1 MQANEERSSTIT
13 TPALETTPAGNNG
26 DVNGHVPVAAR
37 HKGGGHGGDEHQ
49 IPVDLPEI
57 TRGGAVMIAVALLVL
72 FGALFLVGWLPLS
85 RRQAEARH
93 NAEQQLETKPVVDV
107 VTPKKHDATVDLLLP
122 AQVQPFQE
130 TAISARTGGYLKPL
144 PPGIDI
150 GAKVKAGQ
158 LLAEISA
165 PEVDAELEQAKA
177 AVEQAQVNVGRSTN
191 EFNLRS
197 ATYERYTGLAKTGGV
212 TQQQIDEKRA
222 DYNIANSNLKA
233 AKASVAVAEA
243 NVKRLTEMQGFQRI
257 VAPFDGKIS
266 ARNVDAGALISASGA
281 NPGRE
286 LFRVIDSDK
295 LRVFVNVP
303 QTYATEVRQDQTAD
317 LLVRNYPGK
326 AFTGQVARTT
336 GEIDPATRTLK
347 VEVDIPNSGGQLLPN
362 MWGQVRF
369 KIHQQKPPVVLPT
382 SALVFSPDGM
392 KVATVVEGNRI
403 AFKHVTVGRDFGTE
417 AEITEGLADADRVVT
432 NPGERLADGV
442 EVKVIAPKD
451 AKPTAQAS
459 AR

>member
-1 MQANEERSSTIT
+1 MQANEERSTTTTT
-13 TPALETTPAGNNG
+13 TPALETAGNSNG
-26 DVNGHVPVAAR
+26 QTEANGHAAPANR
-37 HKGGGHGGDEHQ
+37 GGGHADEHQ

-57 TRGGAVMIAVALLVL
+57 SRGGAVMIGVAILVL
-72 FGALFLVGWLPLS
+72 FGALFLVGWLPHS
-85 RRQAEARH
+85 KQQAEAKQDAEDQL
-93 NAEQQLETKPVVDV
+93 NAKPVVDV
-107 VTPKKHDATVDLLLP
+107 VTPKKSDPTIDLLLP
-122 AQVQPFQE
+122 ADVQAFQA
-130 TAISARTGGYLKPL
+130 TSIFARTNGYLKPL

-150 GAKVKAGQ
+150 GAKVTAGQ

-177 AVEQAQVNVGRSTN
+177 ALEQAQVNVGRSTN
-191 EFNLRS
+191 EFNLRNS
-197 ATYERYTGLAKTGGV
+197 TYERYTGLSKTGGV

-222 DYNIANSNLKA
+222 DYNIASSNLKA
-233 AKASVAVAEA
+233 AKASVLAAEA

-257 VAPFDGKIS
+257 IAPFDGTIS
-266 ARNVDAGALISASGA
+266 KRNFDAGALISVSGSA
-281 NPGRE
+281 PGHE
-286 LFRVIDSDK
+286 LFQIVETDK

-303 QTYATEVRQDQTAD
+303 QTYATEVKDDQPAD

-326 AFTGQVARTT
+326 PFAGTVARST
-336 GEIDPATRTLK
+336 GVIDPATRTLR
-347 VEVDIPNSGGQLLPN
+347 VEVDMPNPAGKLFPN

-369 KIHQQKPPVVLPT
+369 KIHQKSPPVVLPT

-392 KVATVVEGNRI
+392 KVATVAAGDKI

-417 AEITEGLADADRVVT
+417 AEITEGLADTDRVVT
-432 NPGERLADGV
+432 NPGERLANGV
-442 EVKVIAPKD
+442 EVKVIAAKE

>member
-1 MQANEERSSTIT
+1 MQVSNERPTGAIEQPGTK
-13 TPALETTPAGNNG
+13 NNG
-26 DVNGHVPVAAR
+26 QADENGHVAR
-37 HKGGGHGGDEHQ
+37 GHDGGGGADEHLV
-49 IPVDLPEI
+49 PVDLPEI
-57 TRGGAVMIAVALLVL
+57 TRGGAVMIGVTLLVL
-72 FGALFLVGWLPLS
+72 FATLFLVGWLPHS
-85 RRQAEARH
+85 KRQAEARQ
-93 NAEQQLETKPVVDV
+93 NAEEQLSAKPVVDV
-107 VTPKKHDATVDLLLP
+107 VTPKPSAASIDLVLP
-122 AQVQPFQE
+122 ADVQAFQS
-130 TAISARTGGYLKPL
+130 TSIFARTNGYLKPL

-177 AVEQAQVNVGRSTN
+177 ALEAAQVNVGRSTN
-191 EFNLRS
+191 EFNLRN
-197 ATYERYTGLAKTGGV
+197 ATFERYTGLSKTGGV
-212 TQQQIDEKRA
+212 TQQQLDEKRA

-233 AKASVAVAEA
+233 ANAAVSVAQA

-257 VAPFDGKIS
+257 VAPFDGVIS
-266 ARNVDAGALISASGA
+266 VRNFDPGALISVSG
-281 NPGRE
+281 NGSGRE
-286 LFRVIDSDK
+286 MFRIVASDK

-303 QTYATEVRQDQTAD
+303 QTYATEVRSDQPAD

-326 AFTGQVARTT
+326 PFTGTVARSTDV
-336 GEIDPATRTLK
+336 IDPATRTLR
-347 VEVDIPNSGGQLLPN
+347 VEVDIPNPQGQLYAG

-392 KVATVVEGNRI
+392 KVATVAEGDKI

-417 AEITEGLADADRVVT
+417 AEIAEGLTATDRVVT

-442 EVKVIAPKD
+442 EVKVIAPKES
-451 AKPTAQAS
+451 KPTAQAA

>member
-1 MQANEERSSTIT
+1 MQANEERSTMTT
-13 TPALETTPAGNNG
+13 TPTLNAPGNNG
-26 DVNGHVPVAAR
+26 DADTRQHAAPR
-37 HKGGGHGGDEHQ
+37 QGSSHGDEHQ

-57 TRGGAVMIAVALLVL
+57 SRTGAILIGVVVVVL
-72 FGALFLVGWLPLS
+72 FGALFLAGWLPHS
-85 RRQAEARH
+85 KRQAEAH
-93 NAEQQLETKPVVDV
+93 EEAEEALSGKPVVDV
-107 VTPKKHDATVDLLLP
+107 IAPKQSNPTIDLVLP
-122 AQVQPFQE
+122 ADVQAFQM
-130 TAISARTGGYLKPL
+130 TAIYARTNGYLKPL

-177 AVEQAQVNVGRSTN
+177 ALEQAQVNVGRSTN
-191 EFNLRS
+191 EFNLRN

-233 AKASVAVAEA
+233 AKASVLAAEA
-243 NVKRLTEMQGFQRI
+243 NVKRLTEMQGFQKI
-257 VAPFDGKIS
+257 IAPFDGVIS
-266 ARNVDAGALISASGA
+266 ARNYDSGALISASNSGSSA
-281 NPGRE
+281 RE
-286 LFRVIDSDK
+286 MFRLNESDR

-303 QTYATEVRQDQTAD
+303 QTYATEVRSGQPAD

-326 AFTGQVARTT
+326 PFTGTVARSTDV
-336 GEIDPATRTLK
+336 IDPATRTLR
-347 VEVDIPNSGGQLLPN
+347 VEVDIPNEAGQLYAG

-369 KIHQQKPPVVLPT
+369 KLQQKTPPVVLPT

-392 KVATVVEGNRI
+392 KVATVVDGDKVH
-403 AFKHVTVGRDFGTE
+403 FKRVTVGRDFGTE
-417 AEITEGLADADRVVT
+417 AEITEGVTATDRVVT

-442 EVKVIAPKD
+442 EVKVIAPKEG
-451 AKPTAQAS
+451 KPTAQAS